1 MQVKGKRLKVKMK
14 KLFAICYSPSAK
26 RGSALVFVMVALLFL
41 AGVGLTFVFWLSSE
55 SRQAGRRQAVTKDY
69 YIAEAGTEQAL
80 HYVKHEDTD
89 TVTSPGV
96 DLYQWTRGTV
106 TTFTYVVDG
115 VSTSVT
121 ITNVGEE

>member
-1 MQVKGKRLKVKMK
+1 MVTEAIKNMK
-14 KLFAICYSPSAK
+14 KLVLNLFQDK
-26 RGSALVFVMVALLFL
+26 KGSALVFVMVALLFL

-55 SRQAGRRQAVTKDY
+55 SRQAGRRQAVTRDY
-69 YIAEAGTEQAL
+69 YVAEAGTEKAL

-89 TVTSPGV
+89 TLTGVV

-106 TTFTYVVDG
+106 TTYTYVVDG

-121 ITNVGEE
+121 ITNVGE